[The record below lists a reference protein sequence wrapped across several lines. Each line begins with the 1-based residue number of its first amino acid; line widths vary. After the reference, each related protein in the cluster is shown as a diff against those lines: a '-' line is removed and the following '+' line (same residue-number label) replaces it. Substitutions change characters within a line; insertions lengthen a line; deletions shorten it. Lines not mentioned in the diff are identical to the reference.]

1 MSGWAD
7 ERKET
12 WRQERLAARVL
23 VDGRLVAPLP
33 PVHHGKHA
41 TYVNHGCRC
50 LKCGEANAAYCESW
64 RARYL
69 EEWGRPYRARKKTS

>member
-33 PVHHGKHA
+33 PIHHGKHS

-50 LKCGEANAAYCESW
+50 EKCGAANAAYCESW
-64 RARYL
+64 RARF
-69 EEWGRPYRARKKTS
+69 EQEWGRPYRARKKTS